1 LARRRK
7 NEGLTIGRAA
17 TGLVVGS
24 VVIGAGGA
32 VLGGIGG
39 STAAAAQGGLTTFA
53 SFTPVIAT
61 GLGSFIVVRQLQGLQ
76 GQVERQT
83 KARRR
88 R

>member
-1 LARRRK
+1 MAKQKKRQ
-7 NEGLTIGRAA
+7 EIGIIGLG

-39 STAAAAQGGLTTFA
+39 STAVAAQGGLTTFA

-61 GLGSFIVVRQLQGLQ
+61 GLGSFLVVRQLQGLQ
-76 GQVERQT
+76 GQKT
-83 KARRR
+83 
-88 R
+88 